1 MLNLTLSERSY
12 IVELIRKDQKE
23 KNPIANQFYINT
35 NELIQYFEVQSF
47 VGGTD
52 EETDKSVDLC
62 PNCKVYCIKRFID
75 GRCE

>member
-62 PNCKVYCIKRFID
+62 PNCKVYCTKRFID